1 MSKPVNRNTATPF
14 ITSKHA
20 GFAPLGFVLSLS
32 FSNMRLLSPVI
43 PGLNGLFLERLQQA
57 D

>member
-32 FSNMRLLSPVI
+32 FSNMCLLSPVI
-43 PGLNGLFLERLQQA
+43 PGLNGVFLERLQQA